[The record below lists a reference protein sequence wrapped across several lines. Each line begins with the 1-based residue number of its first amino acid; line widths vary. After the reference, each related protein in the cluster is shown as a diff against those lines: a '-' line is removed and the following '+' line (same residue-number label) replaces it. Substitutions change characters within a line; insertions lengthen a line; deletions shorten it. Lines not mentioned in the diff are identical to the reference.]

1 MIYGEDQSEFD
12 MTKTITISDEV
23 ESTHL
28 RTIITGWGHATPA
41 DSDGRRCANG
51 VSGLIV

>member
-1 MIYGEDQSEFD
+1 

-28 RTIITGWGHATPA
+28 RTIITGWGMQHLLILMVE
-41 DSDGRRCANG
+41 DVQNG
-51 VSGLIV
+51 V